1 MYKYVIFSHRTLISH
16 SGVLTY
22 MYTDEVWEL
31 EFLIYDFIYLKFK
44 TIFAFKYFWYTQY
57 IKEKHVFI
65 KSSVSL
71 LTTCGNHLWSYK
83 NYDVQ
88 V

>member
-1 MYKYVIFSHRTLISH
+1 MGKNEFYGEKNTVKYFYTRSIIIIMYKYVIFSHRTLISH

-44 TIFAFKYFWYTQY
+44 T
-57 IKEKHVFI
+57 VFC
-65 KSSVSL
+65 L
-71 LTTCGNHLWSYK
+71 
-83 NYDVQ
+83 
-88 V
+88 